1 MKWITRFID
10 RQALSLFL
18 VLSLAPAAARAQ
30 RPVPWD
36 SVARV
41 LQASPTGT
49 TGYMQYAL
57 PRRDLALRIGGV
69 NVSPR
74 LSLTAWARFSGT
86 AQAATLMGDLV
97 VTEAELR
104 SVEAAIDTQ
113 RLTVTAVYNPLLGE
127 APRLT
132 YLHVHGEGPLV
143 ELARRLDRVIA
154 RTATPRGMSLP
165 ATAPV
170 TIDTASLFQALDARG
185 SASGNVAQFSFVLIA
200 APVSLRGARLVP
212 GQAYGSRV
220 GIQSVTAD
228 RYFATGDL
236 VVLSDRVAPVVG
248 ALAAHGIAA
257 SAVHNRLIGET
268 PAVYDIHFWA
278 DGPPAEVIAGIK
290 AALDAVRSP

>member
-1 MKWITRFID
+1 MRRLF
-10 RQALSLFL
+10 SLLL
-18 VLSLAPAAARAQ
+18 VVSFAPAAAQAQ
-30 RPVPWD
+30 RPAPWD

-57 PRRDLALRIGGV
+57 PRRDLTLRVGGV

-74 LSLTAWARFSGT
+74 LALTAWVRFSGT
-86 AQAATLMGDLV
+86 AQVATVMGDLV

-104 SVEAAIDTQ
+104 SVEAAIDSQ
-113 RLTVTAVYNPLLGE
+113 RLTVSAVYNPLLGE
-127 APRLT
+127 TPRLT
-132 YLHVHGEGPLV
+132 YLHVQGEGPPV

-170 TIDTASLFQALDARG
+170 TIDTAAVFQALDAGG
-185 SASGNVAQFSFVLIA
+185 SASGNVAQLSFVLIT
-200 APVSLRGARLVP
+200 APVSLRGARLAP

-220 GIQSVTAD
+220 SLQSVTAD
-228 RYFATGDL
+228 RYFATGDFA
-236 VVLSDRVAPVVG
+236 VLGDRVAPVVG
-248 ALAAHGIAA
+248 ALAAHGITAT
-257 SAVHNRLIGET
+257 AVHNRLIGET

-278 DGPPAEVIAGIK
+278 DGPPAEVMAGIK
-290 AALDAVRSP
+290 AALDAARSP

>member
-1 MKWITRFID
+1 MR
-10 RQALSLFL
+10 RSLSLLL
-18 VLSLAPAAARAQ
+18 VVSFAPAAAGAQ
-30 RPVPWD
+30 RPAPWD

-49 TGYMQYAL
+49 TGYVQYAL
-57 PRRDLALRIGGV
+57 PRRDLTLRVGGV

-104 SVEAAIDTQ
+104 SVEAAIDSQ
-113 RLTVTAVYNPLLGE
+113 RLTVAVVYTQLLGE
-127 APRLT
+127 SPRLT
-132 YLHVHGEGPLV
+132 YLHVHGEGPPV

-170 TIDTASLFQALDARG
+170 TIDTAAVFQALDARG
-185 SASGNVAQFSFVLIA
+185 SASGNVAQLSFILVSA
-200 APVSLRGARLVP
+200 QVSLRGAKLVP

-220 GIQSVTAD
+220 SLQAVTTD

-236 VVLSDRVAPVVG
+236 AVLGDRVAPVVG

-257 SAVHNRLIGET
+257 TAVHNRLIGET
-268 PAVYDIHFWA
+268 PALYDIHFWA
-278 DGPPAEVIAGIK
+278 DGPPADVMAGIR
-290 AALDAVRSP
+290 AALEVARSP